1 MVRNPKLKAQER
13 QEKPMTSRSRAVA
26 TFFAVA
32 MATTLLAAFFQS
44 QIRRPLT
51 AEARAIE
58 AAAPAATP
66 LPGAPLTLDTF
77 RNIVKSKNAGV
88 VNITT
93 SQKPKAS
100 ARGNRQLPFPFFGDD
115 DPLGPGEQNQRAGGS
130 GFVIDADGTILTN
143 RHVVDEADQIS
154 VTLTSGKRYDAKV
167 LGKDAR
173 TDVAVIKIEPKEP
186 LTVLELGDSDAAEVG
201 EWVMAIGSP
210 FGFGNS
216 LSVGVVSGKGQ
227 GRNITLGQQGTGVDM
242 IQTDAAINPGNSGGP
257 LLNTQ
262 GRVIGINT
270 LIITQGLAQSAGVG
284 FSVPINVAKPIIPQ
298 LKTKGK
304 VVRGW
309 LGVQIQSASE
319 DVALTFKRDSA
330 QGVVVTDVTKDSP
343 AEKAGIQVED
353 YVFEVDGRLVK
364 DNTALTGY
372 ISSLPPGTTVTLK
385 LIRAGVEKTVKITL
399 GTFPET
405 LGVAASNRDDA
416 PEDKADE
423 KAATNLGLEL
433 QTLSPTL
440 RERMDLPESVRGV
453 VVRTVEAGGAAE
465 LAGLGRGDVIVMV
478 SGEEVSSVREF
489 NAAVRKAAPARVA
502 RLRVRRG
509 EAVLVVALRLD
520 R

>member
-1 MVRNPKLKAQER
+1 MN
-13 QEKPMTSRSRAVA
+13 SRSRAVA

-44 QIRRPLT
+44 QVRRPLT
-51 AEARAIE
+51 AEASALE
-58 AAAPAATP
+58 NAAAAATP

-93 SQKPKAS
+93 SQKPKATG
-100 ARGNRQLPFPFFGDD
+100 RGSRQLPFPFFGDD

-130 GFVIDADGTILTN
+130 GFIIDADGTILTN

-154 VTLTSGKRYDAKV
+154 VTLVSGKRYDAKV

-173 TDVAVIKIEPKEP
+173 TDVAVIKIDPKEP
-186 LTVLELGDSDAAEVG
+186 LTVLDLGDSEAAEVG

-216 LSVGVVSGKGQ
+216 LSVGVVSGKG
-227 GRNITLGQQGTGVDM
+227 RNLTLGQAQTGVDM

-257 LLNTQ
+257 LMNTRGQ
-262 GRVIGINT
+262 VIGINT
-270 LIITQGLAQSAGVG
+270 LIITQGLAQNAGVG

-304 VVRGW
+304 VIRGW
-309 LGVQIQSASE
+309 LGVTIQSASE
-319 DVALTFKRDSA
+319 DIALTFKRDSA
-330 QGVVVTDVTKDSP
+330 QGVVVTDVTEDSP
-343 AEKAGIQVED
+343 AAKAGIELED
-353 YVFEVDGRLVK
+353 YIYEVDGRLVK

-372 ISSLPPGTTVTLK
+372 ISGLPPGTTVTLK
-385 LIRAGVEKTVKITL
+385 LIRDGAEKTVRITL
-399 GTFPET
+399 GTFPE
-405 LGVAASNRDDA
+405 GGAAASREDADDQKSEEQA
-416 PEDKADE
+416 QA
-423 KAATNLGLEL
+423 NLGLEL
-433 QTLSPTL
+433 QSLSPSL
-440 RERMDLPESVRGV
+440 RERMDLPDSVRGV
-453 VVRTVEAGGAAE
+453 VVRSVEAGGAAE
-465 LAGLGRGDVIVMV
+465 LAGLTRGDVIVMV
-478 SGEEVSSVREF
+478 AGEEVSSVKEF
-489 NAAVRKAAPARVA
+489 NAAIRKAGPAKAA

>member
-1 MVRNPKLKAQER
+1 
-13 QEKPMTSRSRAVA
+13 MTSRSRAVA

-51 AEARAIE
+51 AEARALE
-58 AAAPAATP
+58 AAAAATP
-66 LPGAPLTLDTF
+66 APGAPLTLDTF
-77 RNIVKSKNAGV
+77 RNIVKLKNAGV

-100 ARGNRQLPFPFFGDD
+100 RGNRALPFPFFGGEE
-115 DPLGPGEQNQRAGGS
+115 DPLGPSEQNQRSGGS

-154 VTLTSGKRYDAKV
+154 VTLVSGKRYDAKV

-186 LTVLELGDSDAAEVG
+186 LTVLELGDSDAAEAG

-216 LSVGVVSGKGQ
+216 LSVGVVSGKG
-227 GRNITLGQQGTGVDM
+227 RNLTLGQQGTGVDM

-257 LLNTQ
+257 LMNTRGQ
-262 GRVIGINT
+262 VIGINT
-270 LIITQGLAQSAGVG
+270 LIITQGLAQNAGVG

-298 LKTKGK
+298 LKSKGK
-304 VVRGW
+304 VTRGW
-309 LGVQIQSASE
+309 LGVTIQSASE
-319 DVALTFKRDSA
+319 DIALTFKRDSA

-343 AEKAGIQVED
+343 AAKAGIQLED
-353 YVFEVDGRLVK
+353 YIYDVDGRTIK
-364 DNTALTGY
+364 DNTALTSY
-372 ISSLPPGTTVTLK
+372 IAGLPPGTTVKLK
-385 LIRAGVEKTVKITL
+385 FIRVEKNVQVEKTAEITL
-399 GTFPET
+399 GTFPENPAT
-405 LGVAASNRDDA
+405 AANDRDD
-416 PEDKADE
+416 EGDKGEE
-423 KAATNLGLEL
+423 KAATNLGVEL
-433 QTLSPTL
+433 QTVTPAI
-440 RERMDLPESVRGV
+440 RERMDLPDSVRGV
-453 VVRTVEAGGAAE
+453 VVRSVEAGGAAE
-465 LAGLGRGDVIVMV
+465 LAGLGRGDVIIMV
-478 SGEEVSSVREF
+478 SGEEVASVKEF
-489 NAAVRKAAPARVA
+489 NAAVRRAAPARAA

-509 EAVLVVALRLD
+509 DSVLVVALRLD

>member
-1 MVRNPKLKAQER
+1 
-13 QEKPMTSRSRAVA
+13 MTSRSRAVA

-58 AAAPAATP
+58 AAAASATP
-66 LPGAPLTLDTF
+66 APGAPLTLDTF

-93 SQKPKAS
+93 SQKPKAA
-100 ARGNRQLPFPFFGDD
+100 ARGGGRSLPFPFFGDD
-115 DPLGPGEQNQRAGGS
+115 DPLGPGQQNQRAGGS

-154 VTLTSGKRYDAKV
+154 VTLVSGKRYDAKV

-186 LTVLELGDSDAAEVG
+186 LTVLELGDSEAAEVG

-216 LSVGVVSGKGQ
+216 LSVGVVSGKG
-227 GRNITLGQQGTGVDM
+227 RNLTLGQQGTGVDM

-257 LLNTQ
+257 LMNTRGQ
-262 GRVIGINT
+262 VIGINT
-270 LIITQGLAQSAGVG
+270 LIITQGLAQNAGVG

-298 LKTKGK
+298 LKSKGK
-304 VVRGW
+304 VTRGW
-309 LGVQIQSASE
+309 LGVQIQSATE
-319 DVALTFKRDSA
+319 DIALTFKRDSA
-330 QGVVVTDVTKDSP
+330 QGVIVTDVTRDSP
-343 AEKAGIQVED
+343 AEKAGLQLED
-353 YVFEVDGRLVK
+353 YIYEVDGRLVK

-372 ISSLPPGTTVTLK
+372 ISGLSPGTTVTLK
-385 LIRAGVEKTVKITL
+385 LIRSGAEKVVKITL
-399 GTFPET
+399 GTFPENV
-405 LGVAASNRDDA
+405 GVAANAQDD
-416 PEDKADE
+416 PEDKNEE

-433 QTLSPTL
+433 QTLTPAF
-440 RERMDLPESVRGV
+440 RERVDLPDSVRGV
-453 VVRTVEAGGAAE
+453 VVRSVEAGGAAE
-465 LAGLGRGDVIVMV
+465 LAGLTRGDVIVMV
-478 SGEEVSSVREF
+478 SGEEVSSVKEF
-489 NAAVRKAAPARVA
+489 NAAVRKSAPAKAA

-509 EAVLVVALRLD
+509 ETVLVVALRLD

>member
-1 MVRNPKLKAQER
+1 
-13 QEKPMTSRSRAVA
+13 MTSRSRAVA

-51 AEARAIE
+51 AEASALE
-58 AAAPAATP
+58 SAAASATP
-66 LPGAPLTLDTF
+66 APGAPLTLDTF

-88 VNITT
+88 VNITI
-93 SQKPKAS
+93 SAKPKAA
-100 ARGNRQLPFPFFGDD
+100 ARGGRQLPFPFFGDD

-130 GFVIDADGTILTN
+130 GFIIDADGTILTN
-143 RHVVDEADQIS
+143 RHVVDEADGIS
-154 VTLTSGKRYDAKV
+154 VTLLSGKRYDAKV

-186 LTVLELGDSDAAEVG
+186 LTVLELGDSEAAEVG

-216 LSVGVVSGKGQ
+216 LSVGVVSGKG
-227 GRNITLGQQGTGVDM
+227 RNLTLGQQGTGVDM

-257 LLNTQ
+257 LMNTRGQ
-262 GRVIGINT
+262 VIGINT
-270 LIITQGLAQSAGVG
+270 LIITQGLAQNAGVG

-298 LKTKGK
+298 LKSKGK
-304 VVRGW
+304 VTRGW

-319 DVALTFKRDSA
+319 DIALTFKRDSA

-343 AEKAGIQVED
+343 AEKAGIQLED
-353 YVFEVDGRLVK
+353 YIFEVDGRLVK
-364 DNTALTGY
+364 DNTALTSY
-372 ISSLPPGTTVTLK
+372 ISGLAPGTTVSLK
-385 LIRAGVEKTVKITL
+385 LIRVEKNAQVEKSVRITL
-399 GTFPET
+399 GTFPEGPT
-405 LGVAASNRDDA
+405 AAAGREDAEDD
-416 PEDKADE
+416 KSDE
-423 KAATNLGLEL
+423 KPATNLGIEL

-440 RERMDLPESVRGV
+440 RERMDLPDSVRGV
-453 VVRTVEAGGAAE
+453 VVRSVEAGGAAE
-465 LAGLGRGDVIVMV
+465 LAGLARGDVIIMV
-478 SGEEVSSVREF
+478 SGEEVSSVKEF
-489 NAAVRKAAPARVA
+489 NSAIRKAAPAKVA

-509 EAVLVVALRLD
+509 ETVLVVALRLD

>member
-1 MVRNPKLKAQER
+1 
-13 QEKPMTSRSRAVA
+13 MTSRSRAVA

-51 AEARAIE
+51 AEASALE
-58 AAAPAATP
+58 SAAASATP
-66 LPGAPLTLDTF
+66 APGTPLTLDTF

-88 VNITT
+88 VNITI
-93 SQKPKAS
+93 SAKPKATS
-100 ARGNRQLPFPFFGDD
+100 RGSRQLPFPFFGDD

-130 GFVIDADGTILTN
+130 GFIIDADGTILTN
-143 RHVVDEADQIS
+143 RHVVDEADSIS
-154 VTLTSGKRYDAKV
+154 VTLVSGKRYDAKV

-186 LTVLELGDSDAAEVG
+186 LTVLELGDSEASEVG

-216 LSVGVVSGKGQ
+216 LSVGVVSGKG
-227 GRNITLGQQGTGVDM
+227 RNLTLGQQGTGVDM

-257 LLNTQ
+257 LLNTRGQ
-262 GRVIGINT
+262 VIGINT
-270 LIITQGLAQSAGVG
+270 LIITQGSAQNAGVG

-304 VVRGW
+304 VTRGW

-319 DVALTFKRDSA
+319 DIALTFKRDSA

-343 AEKAGIQVED
+343 AEKAGIQLED
-353 YVFEVDGRLVK
+353 YIFEVDGRVVK

-372 ISSLPPGTTVTLK
+372 ISGLPPGTTVSLK
-385 LIRAGVEKTVKITL
+385 LIRAGSEKTVKVTL
-399 GTFPET
+399 GTFPEGPT
-405 LGVAASNRDDA
+405 AAAGKDDA
-416 PEDKADE
+416 EGDASDE
-423 KAATNLGLEL
+423 KAQTNLGLEL

-440 RERMDLPESVRGV
+440 RERMDLPDSVRGV
-453 VVRTVEAGGAAE
+453 VVRSVEAGGAAE
-465 LAGLGRGDVIVMV
+465 LAGLARGDVIIMV
-478 SGEEVSSVREF
+478 SGEEVSSVKEF
-489 NAAVRKAAPARVA
+489 NAAIRKSAPAKAA

-509 EAVLVVALRLD
+509 DSVLVVALRLD

>member
-1 MVRNPKLKAQER
+1 
-13 QEKPMTSRSRAVA
+13 MTSRSRAVA

-51 AEARAIE
+51 AEARALE
-58 AAAPAATP
+58 LASALPTPA
-66 LPGAPLTLDTF
+66 PGAPLTLDTF

-93 SQKPKAS
+93 SQKPKAQ
-100 ARGNRQLPFPFFGDD
+100 AQGRGGRQLPFPFFQDE
-115 DPLGPGEQNQRAGGS
+115 DPLGQAEQNQRASGS

-154 VTLTSGKRYDAKV
+154 VTLLSGKRYDAKV

-173 TDVAVIKIEPKEP
+173 TDVAVIKIIPKEP
-186 LTVLELGDSDAAEVG
+186 LTVLELGDSEAAEVG

-216 LSVGVVSGKGQ
+216 LSVGVVSGKG
-227 GRNITLGQQGTGVDM
+227 RNLTLGQQGTGVDM

-257 LLNTQ
+257 LMNTRGQ
-262 GRVIGINT
+262 VIGINT
-270 LIITQGLAQSAGVG
+270 LIVTQGGLAQNAGVG
-284 FSVPINVAKPIIPQ
+284 FSVPINVAKAILPE
-298 LKTKGK
+298 LRSKGK
-304 VVRGW
+304 VTRGW

-319 DVALTFKRDSA
+319 DLALTFKRDSA

-343 AEKAGIQVED
+343 AEKAGLKLED
-353 YVFEVDGRLVK
+353 YVFEVDGHVVK
-364 DNTALTGY
+364 DNSSLTSY
-372 ISSLPPGTTVTLK
+372 ISGLSPGTTVALK
-385 LIRAGVEKTVKITL
+385 LIRDGAEKTVRITL
-399 GTFPET
+399 GTFPDN
-405 LGVAASNRDDA
+405 VAAAAGDHEDA
-416 PEDKADE
+416 GEDKSDE
-423 KAATNLGLEL
+423 KAPTHLGVDL
-433 QTLSPTL
+433 QTLTPTL
-440 RERMDLPESVRGV
+440 RERMDLGESVRGV
-453 VVRTVEAGGAAE
+453 VVRSVDAGGAAE
-465 LAGLGRGDVIVMV
+465 LAGLARGDVIVLV
-478 SGEEVSSVREF
+478 AGQEVASVKDF
-489 NAAVRKAAPARVA
+489 NAAVKKVAPATVA

>member
-1 MVRNPKLKAQER
+1 
-13 QEKPMTSRSRAVA
+13 
-26 TFFAVA
+26 

-51 AEARAIE
+51 AEASALE
-58 AAAPAATP
+58 SAAAAAATP
-66 LPGAPLTLDTF
+66 APGTPLTLDTF

-88 VNITT
+88 VNITI
-93 SQKPKAS
+93 SAKPKAMG
-100 ARGNRQLPFPFFGDD
+100 RGNRQLPFPFFGDD

-130 GFVIDADGTILTN
+130 GFIIDADGTILTN
-143 RHVVDEADQIS
+143 RHVVDEADGIS
-154 VTLTSGKRYDAKV
+154 VTLLSGKRYDAKV

-186 LTVLELGDSDAAEVG
+186 LTVLELGDSEASEVG

-216 LSVGVVSGKGQ
+216 LSVGVVSGKG
-227 GRNITLGQQGTGVDM
+227 RNLTLGQQGTGVDM

-257 LLNTQ
+257 LLNTRGQ
-262 GRVIGINT
+262 VIGINT
-270 LIITQGLAQSAGVG
+270 LIITQGSAQNAGVG

-304 VVRGW
+304 VTRGW

-319 DVALTFKRDSA
+319 DIALTFKRDSA

-343 AEKAGIQVED
+343 AEKAGIQLED
-353 YVFEVDGRLVK
+353 YIFEVDGRVVK

-372 ISSLPPGTTVTLK
+372 ISGLPPGTTVSLK
-385 LIRAGVEKTVKITL
+385 LIRAGAEKTVKVTL
-399 GTFPET
+399 GTFPEGPT
-405 LGVAASNRDDA
+405 AAAGRDDA
-416 PEDKADE
+416 EGDASDE
-423 KAATNLGLEL
+423 KAQTNLGLEL

-440 RERMDLPESVRGV
+440 RERMDLPDSVRGV
-453 VVRTVEAGGAAE
+453 VVRSVEAGGASE
-465 LAGLGRGDVIVMV
+465 LAGLARGDVIIMV
-478 SGEEVSSVREF
+478 SGEEVSSVKEF
-489 NAAVRKAAPARVA
+489 NAAIRKSAPAKAA
-502 RLRVRRG
+502 RLRVRR
-509 EAVLVVALRLD
+509 ADSVLVVALRLD

>member
-1 MVRNPKLKAQER
+1 
-13 QEKPMTSRSRAVA
+13 MTSRSRAVA

-44 QIRRPLT
+44 QIRRPQT

-58 AAAPAATP
+58 AAAATP
-66 LPGAPLTLDTF
+66 IQNSGAPLTLDTF

-93 SQKPKAS
+93 SQKPKPR
-100 ARGNRQLPFPFFGDD
+100 ARGGRALPFPFFQDE
-115 DPLGPGEQNQRAGGS
+115 DPLGPSEQNQRAGGS

-154 VTLTSGKRYDAKV
+154 VTLVSGKRYDAKV

-186 LTVLELGDSDAAEVG
+186 LTVLELGDSEAAEVG

-216 LSVGVVSGKGQ
+216 LSVGVVSGKG
-227 GRNITLGQQGTGVDM
+227 RNLTLGQQGTGVDM

-257 LLNTQ
+257 LMNTRGQ
-262 GRVIGINT
+262 VIGINT
-270 LIITQGLAQSAGVG
+270 LIITQGLAQNAGVG
-284 FSVPINVAKPIIPQ
+284 FSVPINVAKGILPQ
-298 LKTKGK
+298 LKSTGK
-304 VVRGW
+304 VTRGW

-319 DVALTFKRDSA
+319 DLALTFKRDSA
-330 QGVVVTDVTKDSP
+330 QGVIVTDVTKGSP
-343 AEKAGIQVED
+343 AEKAGVQLED
-353 YVFEVDGRLVK
+353 YIYDVDGRLVK
-364 DNTALTGY
+364 DNSSLTNY
-372 ISSLPPGTTVTLK
+372 ISSLSPGTTVTLK
-385 LIRAGVEKTVKITL
+385 LIRAGAEKSVKITL
-399 GTFPET
+399 GTFPENI
-405 LGVAASNRDDA
+405 ASASGD
-416 PEDKADE
+416 EDEAGDEPADE
-423 KAATNLGLEL
+423 KAPTNLGLEI

-440 RERMDLPESVRGV
+440 RERMDLPDSVRGAI
-453 VVRTVEAGGAAE
+453 VRSVEAGGAAE
-465 LAGLGRGDVIVMV
+465 LAGLARGDVIIMV
-478 SGEEVSSVREF
+478 SGEEVTSVKEF
-489 NAAVRKAAPARVA
+489 NSAVRRAASTKVA

-509 EAVLVVALRLD
+509 DTVLVVALRLD

>member
-1 MVRNPKLKAQER
+1 
-13 QEKPMTSRSRAVA
+13 MTSRSRAVA

-51 AEARAIE
+51 AEASALE
-58 AAAPAATP
+58 SAAASATP
-66 LPGAPLTLDTF
+66 APGTPLTLDTF

-88 VNITT
+88 VNITI
-93 SQKPKAS
+93 SAKPKATG
-100 ARGNRQLPFPFFGDD
+100 RGSRQLPFPFFGDD

-130 GFVIDADGTILTN
+130 GFIIDADGTILTN
-143 RHVVDEADQIS
+143 RHVVDEADSIS
-154 VTLTSGKRYDAKV
+154 VTLVSGKRYDAKV

-186 LTVLELGDSDAAEVG
+186 LTVLELGDSEASEVG

-216 LSVGVVSGKGQ
+216 LSVGVVSGKG
-227 GRNITLGQQGTGVDM
+227 RNLTLGQQGTGVDM

-257 LLNTQ
+257 LLNTRGQ
-262 GRVIGINT
+262 VIGINT
-270 LIITQGLAQSAGVG
+270 LIITQGSAQNAGVG

-304 VVRGW
+304 VTRGW

-319 DVALTFKRDSA
+319 DIALTFKRDSA

-343 AEKAGIQVED
+343 AEKAGIQLED
-353 YVFEVDGRLVK
+353 YIFEVDGRVVK

-372 ISSLPPGTTVTLK
+372 ISGLPPGTTVSLK
-385 LIRAGVEKTVKITL
+385 LIRAGSEKTVKVTL
-399 GTFPET
+399 GTFPEGPT
-405 LGVAASNRDDA
+405 AAAGKDDA
-416 PEDKADE
+416 EGDASDE
-423 KAATNLGLEL
+423 KAQTNLGLEL

-440 RERMDLPESVRGV
+440 RERMDLPDSVRGV
-453 VVRTVEAGGAAE
+453 VVRSVEAGGAAE
-465 LAGLGRGDVIVMV
+465 LAGLARGDVIIMV
-478 SGEEVSSVREF
+478 SGEEVSSVKEF
-489 NAAVRKAAPARVA
+489 NAAIRKSAPAKAA

-509 EAVLVVALRLD
+509 DSVLVVALRLD